1 MNGPAGAIA
10 DGRDMSS
17 RSAPSR
23 LLRPKLAF
31 FQSTLAGGFAGHA
44 LYLLL
49 AASTAGWPLAAALDF
64 NDVVVLIL
72 GFIGSFFIA
81 LVPICMTGLIAAPIA
96 WGVHSLF
103 RRSGLDY
110 RAVCIL
116 AGALIAIVSVNLFFG
131 LSDGFAERFASIDGL
146 SIFCALAGGAIAG
159 LIFWR
164 LAVRPM
170 LAVG

>member
-1 MNGPAGAIA
+1 
-10 DGRDMSS
+10 MSS
-17 RSAPSR
+17 RSAPAR
-23 LLRPKLAF
+23 LLKPKLAF

-44 LYLLL
+44 LYLLF
-49 AASTAGWPLAAALDF
+49 AASSAGWPLAAALDF

-81 LVPICMTGLIAAPIA
+81 LVPICMIGLIAAPIT
-96 WGVHSLF
+96 WGAHSLF

-110 RAVCIL
+110 RVVCVL
-116 AGALIAIVSVNLFFG
+116 AGALIALVSINLFFG

-146 SIFCALAGGAIAG
+146 SILSALAGGAIAG
-159 LIFWR
+159 RIFWR

-170 LAVG
+170 LARG